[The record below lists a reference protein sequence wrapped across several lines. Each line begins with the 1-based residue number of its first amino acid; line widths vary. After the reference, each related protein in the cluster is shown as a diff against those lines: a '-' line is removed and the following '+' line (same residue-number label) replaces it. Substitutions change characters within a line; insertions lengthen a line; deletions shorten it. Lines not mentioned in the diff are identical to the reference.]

1 MCVICVGLIRKGE
14 NEDWPSC
21 RPQKQR
27 VSHSPPGYTAGP
39 GTSTWLG
46 LEFGIYSGC
55 DVQEKTWPG
64 TGLREAKGTSF
75 TTTSP
80 WALDLNRS
88 STQTQKPAHQWRV
101 GNRRWAWVSLWQEG
115 YWESPTPNSYGTT
128 MPLKKK
134 LPKIWKQLKRLL
146 SRCHTLTE
154 CYPSWIQGPFWIPTR
169 CLIHIPFPSF
179 FLVLYS
185 TLLMPTCPCAQV
197 LRVDVRTRRGK
208 DHQ

>member
-1 MCVICVGLIRKGE
+1 MCVICVGLMRKGE

-27 VSHSPPGYTAGP
+27 VSLSPPGYTAGP

-64 TGLREAKGTSF
+64 IGLREAKGTSF

-80 WALDLNRS
+80 WALGLNRS

-101 GNRRWAWVSLWQEG
+101 REQEVGLVEPLTGRILRINNTKFLWN
-115 YWESPTPNSYGTT
+115 YNAF
-128 MPLKKK
+128 KKK
-134 LPKIWKQLKRLL
+134 LPKIWKQLKCLL

-169 CLIHIPFPSF
+169 CLICIPFPSL

-185 TLLMPTCPCAQV
+185 TLLVPTCPCAQV